1 MNASNENAMK
11 TRKPFEVFRGVGL
24 LLVLWA
30 AALIAV
36 RLQLVFPRSVV
47 LWLSESPNPRQ
58 ALVAFSALI
67 SSGVLALLRL
77 GIEVPKVK
85 PLMASEAVRAYIT
98 GIPLWVLGSIF
109 AVAIGA
115 LFLVFPPCQS
125 PTYVIFRVEGRPD
138 TYRPGGILLA
148 ETNESLAITAKP
160 MQEDT
165 ILSCKWQYIGEAFET
180 IGSNSGCEINLKLS
194 SQPGDGLLTLQA
206 SQDFCNQSS
215 VFSLDVQTIKTAS
228 P

>member
-1 MNASNENAMK
+1 MSASNNNAMK
-11 TRKPFEVFRGVGL
+11 TRKPLEIVRGLGL

-47 LWLSESPNPRQ
+47 VWLSESPNPQQ
-58 ALVAFSALI
+58 ALVAFSALV

-85 PLMASEAVRAYIT
+85 PLMASEAVRAYVT

-109 AVAIGA
+109 ALAIGA

-125 PTYVIFRVEGRPD
+125 PAYVIFRVEGRPD
-138 TYRPGGILLA
+138 TYRPGGTLLA
-148 ETNESLAITAKP
+148 ETDESLAITAES

-165 ILSCKWQYIGEAFET
+165 ILSCKWQYIGGAFET
-180 IGSNSGCEINLKLS
+180 IGSNSGCQINIKLS

-215 VFSLDVQTIKTAS
+215 V
-228 P
+228 